1 MVGDPM
7 INLSLRAQ
15 RLVDEFTEGVTSG
28 SIAHGIANVLQ
39 HLADTEGDA
48 ESWYAVPAST
58 LVHLAADLRAPT
70 LLDRALAGDPEVA
83 RRFLREAGFIDADG
97 QLAPQYR
104 SPES

>member
-1 MVGDPM
+1 MADFSP
-7 INLSLRAQ
+7 RAQ
-15 RLVDEFTEGVTSG
+15 RLVDEFAEGATSG

-39 HLADTEGDA
+39 HLADTECDA
-48 ESWYAVPAST
+48 ESWYEVPAST

-70 LLDRALAGDPEVA
+70 LLDRALAGDPEAA